1 MEADVR
7 RAVGALKMAIRVEQS
22 GYRFYRRAAEE
33 TKEPKGKELFNSLAL
48 DEEAH
53 ESILRGRLG
62 DGSPI
67 GVRTSRRALLSGGTL
82 A

>member
-7 RAVGALKMAIRVEQS
+7 RAVEALKIAIRVEQS

-33 TKEPKGKELFNSLAL
+33 TEDPKGKELFNSLAN

-53 ESILRGRLG
+53 ESIVRARPG

-67 GVRTSRRALLSGGTL
+67 EVRTCR
-82 A
+82 